1 MENNKEQMEH
11 IGKNDGIVCLNPA
24 ILTIALKVSRLNIPC
39 RGRDCQTSGGGE
51 SRPSCMLFTRNIQ
64 NVDIKA
70 ESKLVEKIYISGKK
84 IT

>member
-39 RGRDCQTSGGGE
+39 RGRDCQTSAWVGSQDPAVCRLLE
-51 SRPSCMLFTRNIQ
+51 TFKM
-64 NVDIKA
+64 
-70 ESKLVEKIYISGKK
+70 
-84 IT
+84 